1 MFSLNVFYLA
11 SLSVWMMW
19 QMKMEMETKTFM
31 SWLFSS
37 KWCMVFTKYTLNRF
51 YISRIQLNILVRWQ
65 LQSCN
70 ILGPR

>member
-1 MFSLNVFYLA
+1 
-11 SLSVWMMW
+11 
-19 QMKMEMETKTFM
+19 
-31 SWLFSS
+31 
-37 KWCMVFTKYTLNRF
+37 MVFTKYTLNRF